1 MTANLILYLLSFN
14 FLFTSS
20 CNNMDSNAQNTIL
33 VQTEAKIIAPKDTFT
48 KAELIGD
55 FDQSK
60 HSDFVVIERKYSNK
74 DNIYLRKEA
83 YEAFLR
89 MHHAAKK
96 DGVSLII
103 VSATRNFNYQK
114 KIWED
119 KWSGRVAVRN
129 QNLAQTIKDDS
140 LRARTIL
147 LYSSMPGTS
156 RHHWGT
162 DIDINNLNDAY
173 FLSGQGKKE
182 YDWLVKNAATYG
194 FCQTYTKK
202 GADRPDGYE
211 EEKWHWSYTP
221 ISAPMLKAYQEKVTY
236 QDIKGFLGA
245 ESAAK
250 IEVIKNYVLGVN
262 SECK

>member
-14 FLFTSS
+14 FLFASS
-20 CNNMDSNAQNTIL
+20 CKNTDTNANNAIL
-33 VQTEAKIIAPKDTFT
+33 VHSAPQNNTPKDTIP

-60 HSDFVVIERKYSNK
+60 HPDFVVIERKYANK

-89 MHHAAKK
+89 MHQAAKK
-96 DGVSLII
+96 EGISLIV

-119 KWSGRVAVRN
+119 KWSGRVAVKGQDLSKN
-129 QNLAQTIKDDS
+129 IKNDS

-162 DIDINNLNDAY
+162 DIDINNLNDDY

-202 GADRPDGYE
+202 GTDRPDGYE

-221 ISAPMLKAYQEKVTY
+221 ISSRLLKAYQETVTY
-236 QDIKGFLGA
+236 KDIAGFLGA
-245 ESAAK
+245 ESAPQ

-262 SECK
+262 PACK